1 MSRKPRVPMSPEEL
15 PQQRL
20 YLVRGLPHPPPGWA
34 PVIGEGVG
42 LAQQAMPRGARYVGQ
57 LEWSWS
63 PMHSRISAYFLSMDR
78 SHRRWLLWMKPYDSN
93 WCLWDKPTLE
103 AMSRR
108 SGLTA
113 KVAAQ
118 LLLCEVWKDEVV
130 NEELD
135 RFHWI
140 GETALLSAGEL
151 SNLADAVWGDE
162 PAAEDDL

>member
-1 MSRKPRVPMSPEEL
+1 
-15 PQQRL
+15 
-20 YLVRGLPHPPPGWA
+20 
-34 PVIGEGVG
+34 
-42 LAQQAMPRGARYVGQ
+42 
-57 LEWSWS
+57 
-63 PMHSRISAYFLSMDR
+63 MHSRISAYFLSMDR
-78 SHRRWLLWMKPYDSN
+78 SYRRWLLWMKPYDSN

-135 RFHWI
+135 RLHWI

>member
-1 MSRKPRVPMSPEEL
+1 MSRKPRVPMSPEAL

-34 PVIGEGVG
+34 PVIGEGIG

-63 PMHSRISAYFLSMDR
+63 PMHSRIGAYFLSMDR

-93 WCLWDKPTLE
+93 WCLWDKPTLK
-103 AMSRR
+103 AMSTRP
-108 SGLTA
+108 GLAA

-135 RFHWI
+135 RFH
-140 GETALLSAGEL
+140 
-151 SNLADAVWGDE
+151 
-162 PAAEDDL
+162 